1 MECVDNFICA
11 ARIPKAFHSSFFKTC
26 ASVSEV
32 PKLISGV
39 KMQKMRKDVEGCGK
53 WLSTQWGT

>member
-32 PKLISGV
+32 PKL
-39 KMQKMRKDVEGCGK
+39 KKWCKDAEDEEG
-53 WLSTQWGT
+53 

>member
-1 MECVDNFICA
+1 MGCVDNFICA

-32 PKLISGV
+32 PK
-39 KMQKMRKDVEGCGK
+39 MQKMRKDEEGCGK
-53 WLSTQWGT
+53 WRRTQWGT